1 LVRRGRGMIESSIIG
16 VKVYFGVVM
25 AKQKKAAREITRTS
39 WFEDLSPQA
48 KQAILAVIFAVV
60 GVFFVAS
67 LFDIGGLA
75 GTYTNMFL
83 FTFFGWGAYI
93 APVICAFYVYTLLS
107 PNDDRQ
113 VSWSKIFAIALFFIA
128 ILGILDIYSPYDGG
142 YVGRG
147 VGFPL
152 FYLLGTTVASVTLV
166 AGVLISIVLF
176 FNIGLSMPKWGTKEK
191 SDEDYT
197 EEDFE
202 AELYGDAPEAENTS
216 TEEGVEDEPSEPTP
230 PPRPVLDSM
239 SKKLGLG
246 AKPTEF
252 VVSTFRG
259 TYAPPALSLLKKDA
273 GKPQTGDVKA
283 NSNIIKRTLRDFGIN
298 VEMDAVEIGPTIT
311 RYALK
316 PAQGVSISK
325 IIARKPELQLA
336 LQASSIR
343 IEAPIPGRSLVGIE
357 VPNLQ
362 RAIIG
367 LATLLRTPEFTDSP
381 HPLLVALGKDVTG
394 YAYFANV
401 ARMPHG
407 LIAGTT
413 GSGKSNAIHNLII
426 SLLFRN
432 SPEQLRFLM
441 VDPKRVELT
450 LYAGIPHLLA
460 PVITEPKKA
469 LMMLKW
475 AIKEMERRYDI
486 LQAEKIQNLDSY
498 HSNVYQPAKKQ
509 WEERG
514 AIEEERSALPE
525 PLPYLVIV
533 MDELADLMQAYP
545 KEFEATIVRLAQMS
559 RAVGIH
565 LILATQRPSVNVITG
580 TIKANIPTRFA
591 FNVASQ
597 IDSRTILDQI
607 GAESLL
613 GKGDQLYLSSD
624 SPKPVRLQSA
634 FISEEEIKNVV
645 AYLKKQDVAQELD
658 SINLDEK
665 SGGTGDSFIGMMTEN
680 DSEDDDDLYEDA
692 KQVVIESGRAS
703 TSYLQRRLRV
713 GYSRAARLMDI
724 LEERGVISAADGSKP
739 RQILAGNNEEQSEA
753 ATDEGVGT
761 QNTEQE
767 RF

>member
-1 LVRRGRGMIESSIIG
+1 
-16 VKVYFGVVM
+16 M
-25 AKQKKAAREITRTS
+25 AKQKKASKEVPRHS
-39 WFEDLSPQA
+39 WFDDLSPQA
-48 KQAILAVIFAVV
+48 KQAILAVIFGVV
-60 GVFFVAS
+60 GVFFTAA
-67 LFDIGGLA
+67 LFNIGGVA
-75 GTYTNMFL
+75 GTYTKIFL
-83 FTFFGWGAYI
+83 SSLFGFGAYI
-93 APVICAFYVYTLLS
+93 APIICAFYVYTLLN
-107 PNDDRQ
+107 PTDDRH
-113 VSWSKIFAIALFFIA
+113 VSWSKICAIALFFIA
-128 ILGILDIYSPYDGG
+128 ILGILDIYNSYDGG
-142 YVGRG
+142 YIGRG
-147 VGFPL
+147 VGYPL
-152 FYLLGTTVASVTLV
+152 AYLLGTTVASVTLA
-166 AGVLISIVLF
+166 AGVLISTVLF
-176 FNIGLSMPKWGTKEK
+176 FNVGFHLPKWGRGEK
-191 SDEDYT
+191 SEEDEDYT

-202 AELYGDAPEAENTS
+202 AELYDGAQTEGNAKDGDGAE
-216 TEEGVEDEPSEPTP
+216 EDHTPTP
-230 PPRPVLDSM
+230 APARPVIDTV
-239 SKKLGLG
+239 SKTLGLK
-246 AKPTEF
+246 KPVEF
-252 VVSTFRG
+252 LVSTFRG

-357 VPNLQ
+357 VPNIQ
-362 RAIIG
+362 RSTIG
-367 LATLLRTPEFTDSP
+367 LASLLRTPEFTDSP

-394 YAYFANV
+394 HAYFANV

-413 GSGKSNAIHNLII
+413 GSGKSITIHNLII

-450 LYAGIPHLLA
+450 LYEGIPHLLA
-460 PVITEPKKA
+460 PVIVEPKKA

-475 AIKEMERRYDI
+475 ATKEMERRYDI
-486 LQAEKIQNLDSY
+486 LQSEKIQNLDSY
-498 HSNVYQPAKKQ
+498 HSNVYQPAKKA
-509 WEERG
+509 WEEAG
-514 AIEEERSALPE
+514 ALEEDRSALPE

-545 KEFEATIVRLAQMS
+545 KELEASIVRLAQMS

-565 LILATQRPSVNVITG
+565 LLLATQRPSVNVITG
-580 TIKANIPTRFA
+580 TIKANIPTRLA
-591 FNVASQ
+591 LNVASQ

-613 GKGDQLYLSSD
+613 GKGDMLYLSSD

-634 FISEEEIKNVV
+634 FVSEEEIKNVV
-645 AYLKKQDVAQELD
+645 SYLKKQDIAQELD

-665 SGGTGDSFIGMMTEN
+665 SGGTGDSFIGMMTGD

-703 TSYLQRRLRV
+703 TSYIQRRLRV

-724 LEERGVISAADGSKP
+724 LEDRGIIGPADGSKP
-739 RQILAGNNEEQSEA
+739 RQILVGGESDLSEESEP
-753 ATDEGVGT
+753 E
-761 QNTEQE
+761 NTESTNESRQE

>member
-1 LVRRGRGMIESSIIG
+1 
-16 VKVYFGVVM
+16 M
-25 AKQKKAAREITRTS
+25 AKQKKVVREVSHTS
-39 WFEDLSPQA
+39 WFGDLSPQA
-48 KQAILAVIFAVV
+48 KQAIGAVLFAVV
-60 GVFFVAS
+60 GVFFGAS
-67 LFDIGGLA
+67 LFGIGGVV
-75 GTYTNMFL
+75 GTYTNVVLSAL
-83 FTFFGWGAYI
+83 FGVGAYI
-93 APVICAFYVYTLLS
+93 APVVCAFYVYTLLN
-107 PNDDRQ
+107 PTDERQ
-113 VSWSKIFAIALFFIA
+113 VSWSKVMAIALFFLA
-128 ILGILDIYSPYDGG
+128 TLGLFDIYDPALGG
-142 YVGRG
+142 YVGRAFG
-147 VGFPL
+147 LPL
-152 FYLLGTTVASVTLV
+152 DYLLGSTVAAVALI
-166 AGVLISIVLF
+166 AGVIISMVLF
-176 FNIGLSMPKWGTKEK
+176 FNIGLRMPSFKRGAKAVE
-191 SDEDYT
+191 DENYD
-197 EEDFE
+197 EEDFA
-202 AELYGDAPEAENTS
+202 AELF
-216 TEEGVEDEPSEPTP
+216 VETP
-230 PPRPVLDSM
+230 PALKKGTPEEDVELAPAPAPAPRPVIDAVG
-239 SKKLGLG
+239 KTLGL
-246 AKPTEF
+246 KKSSEF
-252 VVSTFRG
+252 VVSTFKG

-283 NSNIIKRTLRDFGIN
+283 NSLIIKRTLRDFGIN

-362 RAIIG
+362 RSTIG
-367 LATLLRTPEFTDSP
+367 LASLLRTPEFTDSP

-394 YAYFANV
+394 HAYFANV

-413 GSGKSNAIHNLII
+413 GSGKSITIHNLII

-450 LYAGIPHLLA
+450 LYEGIPHLLA
-460 PVITEPKKA
+460 PVIVEPKKA

-475 AIKEMERRYDI
+475 ATKEMERRYDI
-486 LQAEKIQNLDSY
+486 LQSEKIQNLDSY
-498 HSNVYQPAKKQ
+498 HTNVYQPAKKQ
-509 WEERG
+509 WEEAG
-514 AIEEERSALPE
+514 ALEEFRNTLPE

-545 KEFEATIVRLAQMS
+545 KELEASIVRLAQMS

-565 LILATQRPSVNVITG
+565 LMLATQRPSVNVITG
-580 TIKANIPTRFA
+580 TIKANIPTRLA
-591 FNVASQ
+591 LNVASS

-613 GKGDQLYLSSD
+613 GKGDMLYLSSD

-634 FISEEEIKNVV
+634 FVSEEEIKNVV
-645 AYLKKQDVAQELD
+645 SYLKKQDVAHELD

-665 SGGTGDSFIGMMTEN
+665 SGGTGDSYIGMIN
-680 DSEDDDDLYEDA
+680 GDDGEDDDDLYEDA
-692 KQVVIESGRAS
+692 RQVVIEAGKAS
-703 TSYLQRRLRV
+703 TSYLQRRLRI

-724 LEERGVISAADGSKP
+724 LEERGVIGAADGSKP
-739 RQILAGNNEEQSEA
+739 RQVLGNGTGSADAQVDDTVPHDDDVP
-753 ATDEGVGT
+753 TD
-761 QNTEQE
+761 
-767 RF
+767 RDRP

>member
-1 LVRRGRGMIESSIIG
+1 VLG
-16 VKVYFGVVM
+16 
-25 AKQKKAAREITRTS
+25 
-39 WFEDLSPQA
+39 
-48 KQAILAVIFAVV
+48 
-60 GVFFVAS
+60 
-67 LFDIGGLA
+67 LFDA
-75 GTYTNMFL
+75 HN
-83 FTFFGWGAYI
+83 
-93 APVICAFYVYTLLS
+93 
-107 PNDDRQ
+107 
-113 VSWSKIFAIALFFIA
+113 
-128 ILGILDIYSPYDGG
+128 PYDGG
-142 YVGRG
+142 YIGRAFG
-147 VGFPL
+147 LPL
-152 FYLLGTTVASVTLV
+152 TYLLGTPVASVTLV
-166 AGVLISIVLF
+166 AGILISVVLF
-176 FNIGLSMPKWGTKEK
+176 FNIGLRLPRFGRKAKDVE
-191 SDEDYT
+191 DEDYDET
-197 EEDFE
+197 DFE
-202 AELYGDAPEAENTS
+202 AELFTEPAAPAAKEADDNHEAAA
-216 TEEGVEDEPSEPTP
+216 TP
-230 PPRPVLDSM
+230 APAPRPVIDTV
-239 SKKLGLG
+239 SKTLGLK
-246 AKPTEF
+246 KPTEF
-252 VVSTFRG
+252 VVSTFKG

-362 RAIIG
+362 RSTIG
-367 LATLLRTPEFTDSP
+367 LASLLRTPEFTDSP

-394 YAYFANV
+394 HAYFANV

-413 GSGKSNAIHNLII
+413 GSGKSITIHNLII

-450 LYAGIPHLLA
+450 LYEGIPHLLA
-460 PVITEPKKA
+460 PVIVEPKKA

-475 AIKEMERRYDI
+475 ATKEMERRYDI
-486 LQAEKIQNLDSY
+486 LQGEKIQNLDSY
-498 HSNVYQPAKKQ
+498 HTNVYHPAKKA
-509 WEERG
+509 WEDAGALEEFRG
-514 AIEEERSALPE
+514 TLPE

-545 KEFEATIVRLAQMS
+545 KELEASIVRLAQMS

-565 LILATQRPSVNVITG
+565 LMLATQRPSVNVITG
-580 TIKANIPTRFA
+580 TIKANIPTRLA
-591 FNVASQ
+591 LNVASS

-613 GKGDQLYLSSD
+613 GKGDMLYLSSD

-634 FISEEEIKNVV
+634 FVSEEEIKNVV
-645 AYLKKQDVAQELD
+645 TYLKKQDVAHELD

-665 SGGTGDSFIGMMTEN
+665 SGGTGDSFIGMIN
-680 DSEDDDDLYEDA
+680 GDDGDDDDDLYEDA
-692 KQVVIESGRAS
+692 RQVVLEAGKAS
-703 TSYLQRRLRV
+703 TI
-713 GYSRAARLMDI
+713 GP
-724 LEERGVISAADGSKP
+724 ADGAKP
-739 RQILAGNNEEQSEA
+739 RQILGGGQTTEMPGDGSD
-753 ATDEGVGT
+753 TDD
-761 QNTEQE
+761 QDSAHSAE
-767 RF
+767 RDRF